1 MNIEK
6 AKILDDILQ
15 RFSGNATISWESLR
29 EEFKDDMNKYYV
41 LENNINFL
49 VGDGMLKRDTT
60 LHTLCMTDKGFATM
74 TDPKNLG
81 YLVKAKKE
89 RIESRVK
96 YIAFS
101 VTIATFLILLY
112 NNFISPKL
120 KPINASSPDLTSTTE
135 KTNSTIEQK
144 IIIDTTITNNDKSFS
159 IQVQKINADI
169 ALLTA
174 NSKLLDTIYYNGLS
188 GIDFVDF
195 DKDKNTDIL
204 VSYIGN
210 NPTKEL
216 YIFDPK
222 NNDFK
227 FIDGYIKYCESTP
240 LKTNKQYYYSY
251 QRAGCADQNWISDI
265 FIIDNF
271 KIIHLGHIYG
281 MSCDDSP
288 KIIEI
293 YKITDNNEEQRK
305 LIEKLPYD
313 KNITTNYDKWDF
325 IEKYWNLNY
334 TKFK

>member
-1 MNIEK
+1 MDIAK

-15 RFSGNATISWESLR
+15 RFSGNVTISWESLR
-29 EEFKDDMNKYYV
+29 EEFKHDMNKYYI

-96 YIAFS
+96 YIAFF

-112 NNFISPKL
+112 NNFISPRLNSTK
-120 KPINASSPDLTSTTE
+120 SSSTPLTATSA
-135 KTNSTIEQK
+135 KQNSTIDQH

-159 IQVQKINADI
+159 IQVQKINANI
-169 ALLTA
+169 ALLTV
-174 NSKLLDTIYYNGLS
+174 NSKELDTIYYNGLS
-188 GIDFVDF
+188 HIEFVDF
-195 DKDKNTDIL
+195 DNDKNIDIL
-204 VSYIGN
+204 VNYIGN
-210 NPTKEL
+210 NPTIEL
-216 YIFDPK
+216 YLFDPK

-227 FIDGYIKYCESTP
+227 FIEGFIKFCDSKP
-240 LKTNKQYYYSY
+240 LKSNTKYYYSY
-251 QRAGCADQNWISDI
+251 QRAGCADQNWVSDI
-265 FIIDNF
+265 FTIDNF
-271 KIIHLGHIYG
+271 NIIHLGHIYG

-288 KIIEI
+288 NIIEI
-293 YKITDNNEEQRK
+293 YKITDNNEEKRK

-313 KNITTNYDKWDF
+313 KNIATNNDKWDF
-325 IEKYWNLNY
+325 IEKYWNTNY
-334 TKFK
+334 EKFK

>member
-1 MNIEK
+1 MDIEK
-6 AKILDDILQ
+6 AKILDGILQ
-15 RFSGNATISWESLR
+15 KFSGNVTISWESLR
-29 EEFKDDMNKYYV
+29 EEFKNDMNKYYI

-49 VGDGMLKRDTT
+49 VSDGMLKRDTI

-89 RIESRVK
+89 RTESRVK

-101 VTIATFLILLY
+101 LTISTFLILLY
-112 NNFISPKL
+112 NNLIAPKL
-120 KPINASSPDLTSTTE
+120 NSAKVSSQDLILETE
-135 KTNSTIEQK
+135 KTNSTIDQNT
-144 IIIDTTITNNDKSFS
+144 IIDTIITNNDNSFS

-169 ALLTA
+169 ALLTS
-174 NSKLLDTIYYNGLS
+174 NSKELDTIYYNGLS
-188 GIDFVDF
+188 SIDFIDF
-195 DKDKNTDIL
+195 NNDKNIDIL

-216 YIFDPK
+216 YLFDPK

-227 FIDGYIKYCESTP
+227 FIDAFINFCDSKP
-240 LKTNKQYYYSY
+240 LKSNTQYYYSY
-251 QRAGCADQNWISDI
+251 QRAGCADQNWVSDI
-265 FIIDNF
+265 FTINNF

-281 MSCDDSP
+281 MSCDDSY

-293 YKITDNNEEQRK
+293 YKITDNNEKIK

-313 KNITTNYDKWDF
+313 KNIATNKDKWDF
-325 IEKYWNLNY
+325 IENYWNTCY
-334 TKFK
+334 EKFK